1 MESKDTFSISQLAD
15 EFGITLRSIRFY
27 EDRGLLTPTRKGK
40 VRVYSKQDRA
50 RLKLTLRG
58 KRLGFS
64 LIDISELFE
73 FYDSNKSNK
82 KQQQDM
88 LNAIKHRQQLLIQ
101 QQADIDAVMMELNAA
116 ERNCYL
122 QLAKFEQ
129 QNTKP
134 LSKRCSIPAKLHS
147 YR

>member
-15 EFGITLRSIRFY
+15 EFDITLRSIRFY

-40 VRVYSKQDRA
+40 ARVYSKQDRA

-82 KQQQDM
+82 KQQQEM

-101 QQADIDAVMMELNAA
+101 QQADIDALMMELNAA

-129 QNTKP
+129 QTTFKKM
-134 LSKRCSIPAKLHS
+134 SHS
-147 YR
+147 R